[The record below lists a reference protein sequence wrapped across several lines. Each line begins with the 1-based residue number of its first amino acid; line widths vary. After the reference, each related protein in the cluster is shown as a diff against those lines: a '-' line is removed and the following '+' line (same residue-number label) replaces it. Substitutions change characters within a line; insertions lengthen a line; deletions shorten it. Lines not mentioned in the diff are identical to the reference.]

1 MSAFMDEMEFEWSLE
16 LYVEMWQVV
25 KVKGFQEEQTAL
37 AA

>member
-25 KVKGFQEEQTAL
+25 KVKGFQEEQTTLTA
-37 AA
+37 